1 MKPILVEGGA
11 ATHVGARRSL
21 NEDSHLAEAPL
32 FLVADG
38 MGGHDRGEIAS
49 ATAIEAFLPLVG
61 RASLSVD
68 EARDAFER
76 ARGQVDRISAARD
89 RGAGTTFAGVIVT
102 EVDGAGYWLAIN
114 LGDSRVYRMRGGVLE
129 QISVDHSVVQELLDA
144 GQISPEEA
152 ARDRRRNVIT
162 RAMGAGS
169 SAHADYWMLPA
180 ARGDRMPVCSD
191 GMSNELSRDRI
202 AVILRGEA
210 KPQAAAD
217 RLVLEALEHGGRD
230 NITAVVVDAVAV
242 SPRMSHEVIDEDTR
256 PRESVAG

>member
-1 MKPILVEGGA
+1 MKPILAQGGA

-21 NEDSHLAEAPL
+21 NEDSHLAAAPL

-61 RASLSVD
+61 RASLTVD
-68 EARDAFER
+68 EARDTFES
-76 ARGQVDRISAARD
+76 ARRNVDRISAERD
-89 RGAGTTFAGVIVT
+89 RGAGTTFAGVIIT
-102 EVDGAGYWLAIN
+102 EVEGAGYWLAIN

-144 GQISPEEA
+144 GQLTEDEA

-169 SAHADYWMLPA
+169 SAHADFWMLPA
-180 ARGDRMPVCSD
+180 ARGDRMLVCSD
-191 GMSNELSRDRI
+191 GMSNELSAERI
-202 AVILRGEA
+202 AEILATESH
-210 KPQAAAD
+210 PQAAAD
-217 RLVLEALEHGGRD
+217 RLVLEALQQGGRD
-230 NITAVVVDAVAV
+230 NITAVVVDALAVA
-242 SPRMSHEVIDEDTR
+242 PRLHDHDIDEDTR
-256 PRESVAG
+256 PREAVAS